1 MWDQSIHHANM
12 IWDII
17 KDVHACTD
25 LWNGAELPPFHIVNA
40 NLNFFTL
47 LKHFCSR
54 AYKNKILMVRNS
66 KVVKNLN
73 LDVC

>member
-25 LWNGAELPPFHIVNA
+25 LWNGAELPPFYIVNA
-40 NLNFFTL
+40 NLNFFHSVEIFL
-47 LKHFCSR
+47 
-54 AYKNKILMVRNS
+54 
-66 KVVKNLN
+66 
-73 LDVC
+73 